1 MCNMVRA
8 GGATLNPSVPPTEAQ
23 CGLSRSG
30 CVGEHMTTEPKVL
43 FRQIGSFSGPVIR
56 GKKPA
61 FATAPQLS
69 SNHLLRAFWLTTMVE
84 SGGKL
89 GSVMMADGTGAT
101 ASLEQVIAVYPRNM
115 KEQGPLFKLLNR
127 IDAVAP
133 VSYYLNFYG
142 MGWRISED
150 GVLRDKQGKPVAPK
164 LIRDTFTPV
173 GGRVPQSAGDGWK
186 RSKEWAIGFHQLF
199 SLDQTRD
206 TQVRC
211 GIEHITKFAKRVKSK
226 KLLKHTVEDICYGG
240 EVQNPNPFF
249 PQCPQMDLA
258 MCMWWNY
265 KTNAPSPALKAL
277 NEARLAF
284 FPLDE
289 PEQFARC
296 LLNKL
301 RTSRYGRWGTNRY
314 DRSREH
320 AMAVWPP
327 ELFEGPDAVMPARK
341 TR

>member
-1 MCNMVRA
+1 
-8 GGATLNPSVPPTEAQ
+8 
-23 CGLSRSG
+23 
-30 CVGEHMTTEPKVL
+30 MTAEPKVL

-61 FATAPQLS
+61 FADAPTMS
-69 SNHLLRAFWLTTMVE
+69 DNHLLRAFWLTTMVE

-115 KEQGPLFKLLNR
+115 KDQGPLFKLLNR
-127 IDAVAP
+127 IDVVAP
-133 VSYYLNFYG
+133 VSYYLDFIG

-150 GVLRDKQGKPVAPK
+150 GVLRDQQGKPVAPK

-173 GGRVPQSAGDGWK
+173 GGRVPQSAGDNWK
-186 RSKEWAIGFHQLF
+186 RSKEWAIGFHKLF

-211 GIEHITKFAKRVKSK
+211 GIEHITKFAKRVKSS
-226 KLLKHTVEDICYGG
+226 KLGRETVEYVCYGGYDDRAGKG
-240 EVQNPNPFF
+240 EVQNPNPF
-249 PQCPQMDLA
+249 PNCPELDLA

-277 NEARLAF
+277 QEARLTFYPA
-284 FPLDE
+284 LE

-314 DRSREH
+314 DRSRKH
-320 AMAVWPP
+320 AMEVWPT
-327 ELFEGPDAVMPARK
+327 ELFEGPDAIMPARK

>member
-1 MCNMVRA
+1 
-8 GGATLNPSVPPTEAQ
+8 
-23 CGLSRSG
+23 
-30 CVGEHMTTEPKVL
+30 MTTEPKVL
-43 FRQIGSFSGPVIR
+43 FRQIGSYSGPVIR

-61 FATAPQLS
+61 FATVPRMS
-69 SNHLLRAFWLTTMVE
+69 DYHLLRAFWLTTMVE

-127 IDAVAP
+127 IDAIAP
-133 VSYYLNFYG
+133 VTYYLDFIG

-150 GVLRDKQGKPVAPK
+150 GVLRNQQGKPVAPK
-164 LIRDTFTPV
+164 LIRDTFTPM
-173 GGRVPQSAGDGWK
+173 GGKVSQSSGGNWK
-186 RSKEWAIGFHQLF
+186 RSKEWAIGFHKLF

-211 GIEHITKFAKRVKSK
+211 GIEHITKFAKRTKSS
-226 KLLKHTVEDICYGG
+226 KLDGRTVEDVCYGG
-240 EVQNPNPFF
+240 EVQNPNPFL
-249 PQCPQMDLA
+249 PDCPEMDLA

-265 KTNAPSPALKAL
+265 KTNAPAPAITAL
-277 NEARLAF
+277 HETRIAF
-284 FPLDE
+284 NPDNA
-289 PEQFARC
+289 PEYFARY
-296 LLNKL
+296 LLTKL

-314 DRSREH
+314 DRSRKH
-320 AMAVWPP
+320 AMAVWPV
-327 ELFEGPDAVMPARK
+327 ELFEGPDPVMPERK